1 MATLQKN
8 EECGKGSKKSFA
20 PPTQKLHM
28 ILQGPNSPQE
38 HMTLEMRPSD
48 AIAEPVRLKT
58 KLEKEEKA
66 TTENES
72 NSGWEI
78 KGKAQDKPMEKKE
91 KEKTSLTNAEFEE
104 IVQIVLQKSL
114 QDCLGE
120 RESGLNLTETS
131 CAQCVVC
138 TQLHKKRR
146 IASSATTAN
155 GNASGDPQISASP
168 ENEVIP
174 QRGTSKASQPI
185 LAPSEKTLSSFP
197 ESRGKMEARQCLV
210 WVQCSS
216 PNCKK
221 WRRLSG
227 DIDPSILPDDWIC
240 DQNPDLAHN
249 RCDIPEENWTEY
261 ETEVAYAS
269 YIPGSMIWAKQYGYP
284 WWPGMVESDPDLGE
298 YFLFA
303 SHLDFLPSKYHV
315 TFFGDTVS
323 RAWIPINML
332 KNFQELPLEL
342 MGMKKYKNKDYSQ
355 KLGAA
360 IMMAHK
366 AEQVNVQT
374 RVNLFGFWNRYGRS
388 DNSGGKKVMP
398 SKANNPDSGLK
409 KKKREK
415 KNPSLPG
422 PKSGNKQ
429 TKKAKP
435 TGMADEQDRPL
446 KKRMKRRSLGSESV
460 DASAPIFEKE
470 EEPKNTDEPGCKTNF
485 QAPQSKTSAPRL
497 SKEKEVRLVPQGQ
510 APPACHRPGFLLGKA
525 WPSHPE
531 LLAEEVIHV
540 PAEEGESSDLDFEQ
554 LMEDIGREAEE
565 RGELQHGDSAEDF
578 PMALFE

>member
-1 MATLQKN
+1 MDEGSQERRQQLLGSGTEFGEGLFYAPNVREVDGDTQGEAYESEFKSS
-8 EECGKGSKKSFA
+8 EMVFECGKGSKKSFV

-28 ILQGPNSPQE
+28 ISQGPNSPQE

-114 QDCLGE
+114 QDCLG
-120 RESGLNLTETS
+120 
-131 CAQCVVC
+131 
-138 TQLHKKRR
+138 
-146 IASSATTAN
+146 
-155 GNASGDPQISASP
+155 
-168 ENEVIP
+168 
-174 QRGTSKASQPI
+174 
-185 LAPSEKTLSSFP
+185 
-197 ESRGKMEARQCLV
+197 QCLV
-210 WVQCSS
+210 WVQCSL

-342 MGMKKYKNKDYSQ
+342 IGMKKYKNKDYSQ

-388 DNSGGKKVMP
+388 DNSGGKKEVMP
-398 SKANNPDSGLK
+398 SKANNPESGLK

-415 KNPSLPG
+415 KNPTLPG

-485 QAPQSKTSAPRL
+485 QAPQSKASAPRL
-497 SKEKEVRLVPQGQ
+497 SKEKEVRMVPQGQ